1 MFCWRRDG
9 ATLFS
14 YIPKLGHFFFFL
26 GGGGGVGW
34 GSFFFGGGGGGFRKN
49 EFCLRGGV

>member
-14 YIPKLGHFFFFL
+14 YIPKLGHFFF
-26 GGGGGVGW
+26 
-34 GSFFFGGGGGGFRKN
+34 GGGGGGGHF
-49 EFCLRGGV
+49 FFFFFFFWGGGGGSGKMSFV